1 MTSRVNIN
9 SVTNNVGW
17 SVLSRTGTFGL
28 KFLTVP
34 ILARLLS
41 PEEFGVVAVALTIVQ
56 FLATIGSAGL
66 AAALILQK
74 DEDMETVHSVFWA
87 NFVISVVMMVGII
100 IWADGIATL
109 LGSVE
114 ASALL
119 QVFALLI
126 PLQLC
131 GDVAYSLLARR
142 MSFGKDAA
150 WSVTSE
156 TLGVVAAVGL
166 ALLGWTIGALVAQ
179 QFVSAIIRFV
189 GLYWAAGYRPRF
201 VVSLPKLKGLTNF
214 SLGLMGSEIAN
225 FVTFQSPQVV
235 VARVL
240 GLGNAGA
247 YSIANRFSSIPN
259 QIMLTGLMGVLF
271 PAFSQMMHDRE
282 RRAAALMLAT
292 QVSTLLIAPMMF
304 GLWAVAEPAMTVIFG
319 EKWAFAWPVLGLLAV
334 SKGIMSPCG
343 TFIPYLK
350 GAGHSGTLWWSAV
363 IRAVLVTGMVTYGA
377 VYEGLVGAMVWLCI
391 ANALTLVGYSW
402 AVLRTNDGSFL
413 RDFAVMCRP
422 MLVAVVMAIAVRL
435 LLDQVKADIPSDVLR
450 VILGMGVGGILYGV
464 MVLLTERPL
473 IMKLVSLV
481 MKRRAA
487 PVVA

>member
-87 NFVISVVMMVGII
+87 NFVISVVMMVMII
-100 IWADGIATL
+100 LWADGIAAL

-156 TLGVVAAVGL
+156 TLGVIAAVGL

-189 GLYWAAGYRPRF
+189 GLYWAAGYRPRL
-201 VVSLPKLKGLTNF
+201 VVSLAKLKGLTNF

-240 GLGNAGA
+240 GLGDAGA

-377 VYEGLVGAMVWLCI
+377 VYEGLVGAMAWLCI

-402 AVLRTNDGSFL
+402 AVLRTNDGSFF
-413 RDFAVMCRP
+413 RDFPVMCRP
-422 MLVAVVMAIAVRL
+422 MLVAVVMAIAVRF

-450 VILGMGVGGILYGV
+450 VILGMAVGGVLYGV

-473 IMKLVSLV
+473 IMKLLALV

>member
-17 SVLSRTGTFGL
+17 SVLSRIGTFGL

-87 NFVISVVMMVGII
+87 NFVISVVMMVMII
-100 IWADGIATL
+100 LWADGIAAL

-240 GLGNAGA
+240 GLGDAGA

-377 VYEGLVGAMVWLCI
+377 VYEGLVGAMAWLCI

-402 AVLRTNDGSFL
+402 AVLRTNDGSFF

-422 MLVAVVMAIAVRL
+422 MLVAVVMAIAVRF

-450 VILGMGVGGILYGV
+450 VFLGMAVGGVLYGV

-473 IMKLVSLV
+473 IMKLLALV